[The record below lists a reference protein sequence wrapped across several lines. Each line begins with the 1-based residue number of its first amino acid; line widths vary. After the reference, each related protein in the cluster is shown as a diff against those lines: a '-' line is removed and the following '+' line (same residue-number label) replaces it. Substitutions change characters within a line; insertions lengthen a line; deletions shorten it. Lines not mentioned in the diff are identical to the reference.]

1 MFETFV
7 LICSISNPNMC
18 HTLSDTYGPYDS
30 KKQCIQRAYEIGEE
44 LPNHMPD
51 YVAVK
56 YKCFKTE
63 ESKGKV
69 RTQWHMKTD
78 EQLY

>member
-7 LICSISNPNMC
+7 LICSISNPNVC

-30 KKQCIQRAYEIGEE
+30 KKQCIQRAYEIGEQ
-44 LPNHMPD
+44 LPNHMPN

-56 YKCFKTE
+56 YKCFKQ
-63 ESKGKV
+63 KNQKV
-69 RTQWHMKTD
+69 K
-78 EQLY
+78 